1 MTFSIVAFDPENGDL
16 GIAVQ
21 SKFPNVGVVIP
32 FAQAG
37 VGAIATQSY
46 CNTSFGP
53 RGLTLLQQGV
63 SPQDVVDELIA
74 GDEDRES
81 RQLAVLVREYVHEQ

>member
-1 MTFSIVAFDPENGDL
+1 MTFSIVAFDPTNRDL

-37 VGAIATQSY
+37 IGAVAT
-46 CNTSFGP
+46 
-53 RGLTLLQQGV
+53 
-63 SPQDVVDELIA
+63 
-74 GDEDRES
+74 
-81 RQLAVLVREYVHEQ
+81 

>member
-1 MTFSIVAFDPENGDL
+1 MTFSIVAFDPANGDL

-37 VGAIATQSY
+37 IGAIATQY
-46 CNTSFGP
+46 HRRHFFC
-53 RGLTLLQQGV
+53 
-63 SPQDVVDELIA
+63 A
-74 GDEDRES
+74 GRLS
-81 RQLAVLVREYVHEQ
+81 W